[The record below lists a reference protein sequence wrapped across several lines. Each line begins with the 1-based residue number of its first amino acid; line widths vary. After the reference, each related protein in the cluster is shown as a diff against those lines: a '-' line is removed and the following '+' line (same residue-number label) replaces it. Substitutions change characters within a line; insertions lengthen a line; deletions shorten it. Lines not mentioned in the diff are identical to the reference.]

1 MNDLYNKL
9 EKYFQF
15 EKADT
20 IVISIAKSVLLIISG
35 AYFGLFL
42 KEINATTSEFRYDH
56 LIYAIVGIS
65 ICMYIEF
72 RRLKK
77 EKNFPI
83 SILEH
88 LTSKE
93 NLDILNKQH
102 NRQKKVFEFI
112 DHSIKSLNTN
122 TCPISYDSP
131 DEAICRDD
139 LKNSLSNILNDFIN
153 RTNYFLEIDKLNF
166 TNGIYLNDI
175 LTFSEEKFTET
186 VLNFNFKDDLN
197 FGKYFGDFE
206 YNFSSQEK
214 EFKFHLISAIS
225 ESILFDKYICKQL
238 LLNEKEYS
246 IVISPIPNICDSCPP
261 RGVIYAIY
269 EGAENCNC
277 DSNKIL
283 EIHCRLLTNWISKYE
298 DCLYNEKIKEIS
310 GDIELDPKEHQ
321 HKIPVVAENLEEVTP
336 EEK

>member
-1 MNDLYNKL
+1 MNELYNKL

-15 EKADT
+15 EKADS
-20 IVISIAKSVLLIISG
+20 ILISLGKSILLIISG

-42 KEINATTSEFRYDH
+42 KEINATPAEFNYNH
-56 LIYAIVGIS
+56 LVFAIIGIS
-65 ICMYIEF
+65 ICMYIEY

-83 SILEH
+83 TILEH

-93 NLDILNKQH
+93 DLDILVKQH

-122 TCPISYDSP
+122 TCPVSYDAP
-131 DEAICRDD
+131 DEAICRAD
-139 LKNSLSNILNDFIN
+139 LKESLSNILNDFIN

-166 TNGIYLNDI
+166 TNGIYLSDI
-175 LTFSEEKFTET
+175 LTFSEQKFTEIS
-186 VLNFNFKDDLN
+186 LNFNFKDDLKL
-197 FGKYFGDFE
+197 GKYFDDFE
-206 YNFSSQEK
+206 YGFSSEEK
-214 EFKFHLISAIS
+214 EFKFHLMSAIS

-238 LLNEKEYS
+238 IINEVKYS

-269 EGAENCNC
+269 EGTENCNC

-298 DCLYNEKIKEIS
+298 DCLYNEKIKELN
-310 GDIELDPKEHQ
+310 DDLPKEQKEHQ
-321 HKIPVVAENLEEVTP
+321 HKSPIIIEKP
-336 EEK
+336 EEHSSQTE

>member
-1 MNDLYNKL
+1 MNELYNKL

-20 IVISIAKSVLLIISG
+20 IVISIAKSILLIISG

-42 KEINATTSEFRYDH
+42 KEINATPAEYKYHH
-56 LIYAIVGIS
+56 LIFAVIGIA
-65 ICMYIEF
+65 ICMYIEY
-72 RRLKK
+72 RRLQK

-83 SILEH
+83 TILEH

-93 NLDILNKQH
+93 DLDILTKQH

-122 TCPISYDSP
+122 TCPVSYDAP
-131 DEAICRDD
+131 DEAICRED
-139 LKNSLSNILNDFIN
+139 LKDSLSNILNDFIN

-166 TNGIYLNDI
+166 TNGIYLGDI
-175 LTFSEEKFTET
+175 LTFSEDKFTET
-186 VLNFNFKDDLN
+186 TLNFNFKDDLKL
-197 FGKYFGDFE
+197 GKYFDELE
-206 YNFSSQEK
+206 YGLSSEEK

-225 ESILFDKYICKQL
+225 EAILFDKYLCKQL
-238 LLNEKEYS
+238 ILNEVKYS

-269 EGAENCNC
+269 EGTENCNC

-283 EIHCRLLTNWISKYE
+283 EIHSRLLTNWISKYE
-298 DCLYNEKIKEIS
+298 DCLYNEKFKEL
-310 GDIELDPKEHQ
+310 GDDTPKEQKEHQ
-321 HKIPVVAENLEEVTP
+321 HKSPVNIEKPEEVSP
-336 EEK
+336 EKE